1 MRLAF
6 VLCLI
11 AAPAVADVSAA
22 LSDHVLPLHATLAA
36 QTQKLSDA
44 AIETCVS
51 DALRSDFNAAYDAWI
66 AVSHLQLGPIEDE
79 GLSLAMSFWPD
90 TKDRTGKA
98 LARLIDAQDP
108 IVDDPVAF
116 QEVSAAAQGFTA
128 LERLLFDPDPADA
141 YDCRLIRAIS
151 IDLARKSKVLQSGWP
166 DFAALMTMAGTA
178 GNTRFQSSDEAQ
190 QALYTAL
197 STGLE
202 FLHDQRLGRPLGTFD
217 RPRPR
222 RAEAYRSTRTLRHIQ
237 ISLGALAELALL
249 LSDDALP
256 DTRAAFKAA
265 RARAASIDDPALA
278 GVAHP
283 ASRFR
288 IEALQQSVRDIQNA
302 VVTEIGTP
310 LGISAGFNA
319 LDGD

>member
-6 VLCLI
+6 VLCFV

-22 LSDHVLPLHATLAA
+22 LNAHVLPGHSVLAA

-44 AIETCVS
+44 AIKTCAP

-79 GLSLAMSFWPD
+79 DLSLAISFWPD
-90 TKDRTGKA
+90 TKDRIGKA
-98 LARLIDAQDP
+98 LARLIHAQDP
-108 IVDDPVAF
+108 IVDDPMAF

-128 LERLLFDPDPADA
+128 LERLLYDPDPADA
-141 YDCRLIRAIS
+141 YDCRLTRAIAT
-151 IDLARKSKVLQSGWP
+151 DLARKANVLQSGWP
-166 DFAALMTMAGTA
+166 EFAALMTTA
-178 GNTRFQSSDEAQ
+178 GADENTRFQTSEEAQ
-190 QALYTAL
+190 QALYTSL

-222 RAEAYRSTRTLRHIQ
+222 RAEAYRSERTLRHIQ
-237 ISLGALAELALL
+237 ISLGALEELALL
-249 LSDDALP
+249 LSDDALSE
-256 DTRAAFKAA
+256 TRAAFKAT
-265 RARAASIDDPALA
+265 RERAAAIDDPQLA
-278 GVAHP
+278 GVAQP

-288 IEALQQSVRDIQNA
+288 IEALQQSVRDIQSA